1 VTTPST
7 ALERP
12 SVPPALGIVV
22 GVIAVSTA
30 SIFIR
35 FAQQAG
41 ANSLAIAALRLMIA
55 TLVLLPFAL
64 NRCRDEFRALS
75 RRDLLIATVSGT
87 FLGGHFATWILSL
100 EFTRV
105 VSSVVLVSLSP
116 LFIAAASALF
126 LKEPLTTRIV
136 IGMLIAIA
144 GGVLIGL
151 SDSGGTVPGQ
161 NPTLGNVLALAGALC
176 MTPYLIIARAL
187 RSKFSLLAY
196 ITLVYGAAA
205 VVLMLVVLLTRTP
218 LTVGDPWAYL
228 WIALLALMPQLVGH
242 TSFNWSVRRLPAVYG
257 TIPVLGE
264 PVGSTILAMLVLG
277 EVVRP
282 LTLLGAALALAGI
295 ALMSLKKSGA

>member
-1 VTTPST
+1 MTTPST

>member
-41 ANSLAIAALRLMIA
+41 ANSLAIAALRLTIA